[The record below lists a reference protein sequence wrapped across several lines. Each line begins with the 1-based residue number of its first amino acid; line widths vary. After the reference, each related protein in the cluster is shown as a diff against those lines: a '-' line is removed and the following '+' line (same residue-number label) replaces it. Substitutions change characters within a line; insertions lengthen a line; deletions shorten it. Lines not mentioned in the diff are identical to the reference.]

1 MTNEA
6 QIDYWNKAGGS
17 AWVRRQ
23 AFYDTMMA
31 QFGAAAMRAAN
42 PASGQHLIDV
52 GCGCGTTTLELARR
66 VGRSGGV
73 LGVDVSAPMLA
84 VARDRADAAGLGG
97 VAAFVE
103 ADAQTHAFEG
113 GADCVFSRMGVM
125 FFEDPVA
132 AFTNL
137 ASAVRS
143 DGRLVFACWQSLA
156 ENDWMAVPMAAL
168 RRVVELPPAPPAD
181 APGAFSFGDADRL
194 RSILAAA
201 GWTGIDL
208 EPMRE
213 RIALGGDGGL
223 TGAVG
228 HIAESNVTRTALADA
243 DETTR
248 TRALAAMRMALAE
261 HLDPNGRVRLNGAAW
276 LVRARKGA

>member
-1 MTNEA
+1 VTNEA
-6 QIDYWNKAGGS
+6 QIDFWNKAGGS

-23 AFYDTMMA
+23 TVYDTMLA
-31 QFGAAAMRAAN
+31 PFGAAAVRAAN
-42 PASGQHLIDV
+42 PATGQHIVDV
-52 GCGCGTTTLELARR
+52 GCGTGTTTLELARR
-66 VGRSGGV
+66 VGATGGV

-84 VARDRADAAGLGG
+84 VARQRADSAGFAA
-97 VAAFVE
+97 VVTFVQ
-103 ADAQTHAFEG
+103 ADAQTYGFDG

-125 FFEDPVA
+125 FFEDPAA

-137 ASAVRS
+137 ASAVRP
-143 DGRLVFACWQSLA
+143 DGRLVFACWQPMA
-156 ENDWMAVPMAAL
+156 VNDWMAVPLGAL
-168 RRVVELPPAPPAD
+168 RRVVELPPPPAD
-181 APGAFSFGDADRL
+181 APGPFAFADPDRV
-194 RSILAAA
+194 RAILTSA
-201 GWTGIDL
+201 GWVGVDL

-213 RIALGGDGGL
+213 RLALGGDDGL

-228 HIAESNVTRTALADA
+228 HIAESNVTRTALADV

-261 HLDPNGRVRLNGAAW
+261 HLDPNGRVRLDGAAW